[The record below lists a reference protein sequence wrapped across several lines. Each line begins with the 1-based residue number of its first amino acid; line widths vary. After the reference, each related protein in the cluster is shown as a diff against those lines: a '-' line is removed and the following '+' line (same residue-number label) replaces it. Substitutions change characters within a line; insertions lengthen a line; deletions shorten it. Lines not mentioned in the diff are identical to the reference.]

1 MASYA
6 LWDTR
11 TGNRLGVYGTEEEA
25 LAVVR
30 ELVSLRKSARA
41 RRVEWLSLVQ
51 ARSRADLEE
60 VASGLALAER
70 AFAGSGD
77 SASALPRRRRSA
89 A

>member
-25 LAVVR
+25 LAAVR
-30 ELVSLRKSARA
+30 DLVSLRKSARA
-41 RRVEWLSLVQ
+41 RRIEWLSLVQ
-51 ARSRADLEE
+51 AKSRADLEE
-60 VASGLALAER
+60 VASGPALSER
-70 AFAGSGD
+70 AFRVSGD
-77 SASALPRRRRSA
+77 GEQAQSKLPRSA